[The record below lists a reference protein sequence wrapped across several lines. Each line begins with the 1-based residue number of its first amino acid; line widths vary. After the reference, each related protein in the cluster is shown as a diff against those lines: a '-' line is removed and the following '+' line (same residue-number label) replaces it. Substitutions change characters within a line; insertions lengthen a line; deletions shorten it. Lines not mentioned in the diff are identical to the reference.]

1 MNKFIRTIAAVGI
14 AFAATLV
21 ATPADAATFTWSSR
35 PLTNLDPAGTRITGS
50 FTNFPTKSGL
60 YIFQCVKAKVAGERP
75 AIDTCFDLAWV
86 TAAGGQGAT
95 SAKDPISFTLKAQ
108 YSTAT
113 KSIDCSIEECGVFF
127 RYDRSAGTDTSE
139 DFFLPM
145 TFAASTTPA
154 MAKTIDSIVLAL
166 NGVTLTKNVPVNL
179 GYRAK
184 AAINATASS
193 GLPVIV
199 TSATPDCTYANGELT
214 ALKGSGVC
222 ALSVS
227 TEGNATYDV
236 ARANYPFILV
246 PGNQKIALTAFGIK
260 KNSTRV
266 LPATTDFGTPITY
279 KSNSMSCKVE
289 INLLMVGKG
298 KGCVLTA
305 TAAGKDQMWLPAK
318 STIKVRI
325 K

>member
-50 FTNFPTKSGL
+50 ITNFPTKSGL
-60 YIFQCVKAKVAGERP
+60 YIFQCVKAKVPGERP
-75 AIDTCFDLAWV
+75 ASDTCFDLAWV

-113 KSIDCSIEECGVFF
+113 KSVDCSVEECGVFF

-139 DFFLPM
+139 DYFVPM
-145 TFAASTTPA
+145 TFVASTTPVVT
-154 MAKTIDSIVLAL
+154 KTIDSIALTL
-166 NGVTLTKNVPVNL
+166 NGVALTKNVPVNL

-184 AAINATASS
+184 ATITATASS
-193 GLPVIV
+193 GLPVTV
-199 TSATPDCTYANGELT
+199 ASATPDCTYADGSLT
-214 ALKGSGVC
+214 ALKGNGVC

-227 TEGNATYDV
+227 TEGNATYDI

-246 PGNQKIALTAFGIK
+246 PGNQKIALSTFGIK
-260 KNSTRV
+260 KNTTRV
-266 LPATTDFGTPITY
+266 LPATTNFGTTIVY
-279 KSNSMSCKVE
+279 KSNSKLCKVE
-289 INLLMVGKG
+289 LTLLMVGKG
-298 KGCVLTA
+298 KSCVLTA
-305 TAAGKDQMWLPAK
+305 TAAGKDQMWLPLKATVK
-318 STIKVRI
+318 VNIK
-325 K
+325 